1 MSQSVVNN
9 RKRQQQN
16 RFENLADLDPDV
28 PDDSISPAKKKQKK
42 DVSSSRG
49 KNFTDNDR
57 MVFIDILL
65 ALNESEKNLFLN
77 KSPSGPDKQRKDKL
91 IKAICSEYNRS
102 TTITTGKRKEDQLV
116 NVWKTMRTTLKKLK
130 STINREN
137 NRTGGGPSSSVSLS
151 DLYLKMDNL
160 LGGLD
165 EPLINENDSDGSL
178 QVIAND
184 PNRFSQFGNHHT
196 TTQLQ
201 NTTSETANTSAT
213 GGQEKE
219 VTDEQENETAIREQE
234 DEIGICEQNSIVSDN
249 VELFIDDC
257 EEANDDQ
264 TENINEQPTIITP
277 VIDLSSTIDSSQ
289 TSISQTI
296 TSSRSF
302 LDESLSM
309 QRQSRR
315 EDRHNTFIENN
326 FKQKELIKD
335 RISAVK
341 LDSELKQIEID
352 AHEVI
357 TKATLKKMNLENE
370 ILKAKLEYYKI
381 KTRNKEASF
390 KQSETVIRQFEKSI
404 EASESIIQAN
414 EAKCAYYRL
423 KDSELRRSR
432 FKN

>member
-1 MSQSVVNN
+1 MIRLIVDW
-9 RKRQQQN
+9 
-16 RFENLADLDPDV
+16 FTFG
-28 PDDSISPAKKKQKK
+28 IS
-42 DVSSSRG
+42 
-49 KNFTDNDR
+49 
-57 MVFIDILL
+57 
-65 ALNESEKNLFLN
+65 
-77 KSPSGPDKQRKDKL
+77 
-91 IKAICSEYNRS
+91 
-102 TTITTGKRKEDQLV
+102 
-116 NVWKTMRTTLKKLK
+116 
-130 STINREN
+130 
-137 NRTGGGPSSSVSLS
+137 
-151 DLYLKMDNL
+151 
-160 LGGLD
+160 
-165 EPLINENDSDGSL
+165 
-178 QVIAND
+178 
-184 PNRFSQFGNHHT
+184 
-196 TTQLQ
+196 
-201 NTTSETANTSAT
+201 T

-219 VTDEQENETAIREQE
+219 VSDEQENETAIREQE